1 VRESPDPYS
10 YLRASARK
18 LDYLSRL
25 GDPMP
30 RSEKEI
36 AERLASLKIELAPDL
51 EVIRLLGTGRMAE
64 VFLARQ
70 VSLDRLVAIKVLSR
84 RTSRDE
90 SARARFHRESKAVA
104 SLETPHA
111 VSVYRSGHLQ
121 DGVPFLVMQYVRG
134 GTLEDRLE
142 AEGPLSGPEARRIL
156 ASVAEALAAAHARGF
171 VHRDVRAAN
180 VLCDRDAERVLLS
193 DFGLAGIRPESQE
206 ADARITRTGEIVGT
220 PGYLSP
226 EQLKGEPATEAT
238 DVFALGLM
246 AYEILTGEGP
256 FAGKSQRETIM
267 RSLREP
273 PTPLRVLKPDLDP
286 PLAELLE
293 RCLAKAPEKR
303 PSAAFLA
310 RALGDERFGR
320 VGGPDGLETSAELNV
335 LESLLKRK
343 LPQTVVVTGAV
354 GIFCLTF
361 IAMLAD
367 VLFNR
372 FFQAALATFVC
383 SLVASGVIAWFH
395 GEKGPQRV
403 TPLEVVL
410 LALIGL
416 VWVAIGVAIFLV

>member
-1 VRESPDPYS
+1 
-10 YLRASARK
+10 
-18 LDYLSRL
+18 
-25 GDPMP
+25 MP
-30 RSEKEI
+30 RSEEAI
-36 AERLASLKIELAPDL
+36 ADLLASLKAELAPDL

-70 VSLDRLVAIKVLSR
+70 VSLDRLVAVKVLSR
-84 RTSRDE
+84 RTSKDE
-90 SARARFHRESKAVA
+90 SARARFDRESKAIA

-111 VSVYRSGHLQ
+111 VSIYRSGHLQ
-121 DGVPFLVMQYVRG
+121 DGVPYLVMQYVRG

-142 AEGPLSGPEARRIL
+142 AEGPLPEAEARRIL
-156 ASVAEALAAAHARGF
+156 ASVAEALAAAHAQGF

-180 VLCDRDAERVLLS
+180 VLCDRDTGRALLS
-193 DFGLAGIRPESQE
+193 DFGMAGVRPESQD
-206 ADARITRTGEIVGT
+206 ADARITRTGEIIGT

-226 EQLKGEPATEAT
+226 EQLKGEMATEAT

-256 FAGKSQRETIM
+256 FAGRSQRETIM

-273 PTPLRVLKPDLDP
+273 PTPLRVLKPDIDP

-303 PSAAFLA
+303 PSASFLA

-320 VGGPDGLETSAELNV
+320 VGGLEGPEASAELKV

-354 GIFCLTF
+354 GLAILYF

-367 VLFNR
+367 VLGNPM
-372 FFQAALATFVC
+372 FQAALATFVC
-383 SLVASGVIAWFH
+383 SLIASVVIAWFH

-416 VWVAIGVAIFLV
+416 VWVALGVAIFLF